1 MAIVF
6 EGPLFGIVGFHG
18 NASSSLNEELKTME
32 NSYGTVSGLDLNP
45 FFLRPLYQT
54 RL

>member
-18 NASSSLNEELKTME
+18 NVRSSLNEELKTEE
-32 NSYGTVSGLDLNP
+32 NSNGAASGLDLNP
-45 FFLRPLYQT
+45 FFLKPSYQPK
-54 RL
+54 L